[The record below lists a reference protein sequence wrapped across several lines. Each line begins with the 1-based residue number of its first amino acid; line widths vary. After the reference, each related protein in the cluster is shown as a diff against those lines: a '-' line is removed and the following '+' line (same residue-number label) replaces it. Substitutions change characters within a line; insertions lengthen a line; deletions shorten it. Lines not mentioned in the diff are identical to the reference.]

1 MNGPIINITVMPGAQ
16 MNGYVKEQHNHFGT
30 VQRTESAEKVEEET
44 DERQQ
49 DIINKLTPLFFGIE
63 EDAKDFLARIH
74 GMKPTQI
81 TQLVNRL
88 VTEKK
93 ISELSCHRP
102 LWKVLHDAGIYT
114 PSESNWNMQVK

>member
-16 MNGYVKEQHNHFGT
+16 MNGYVKEQHNYFGT

-63 EDAKDFLARIH
+63 KDAKDFLARIH

>member
-16 MNGYVKEQHNHFGT
+16 MNGYVKEQHNYFGT
-30 VQRTESAEKVEEET
+30 VQRTESAEKVKEET

-63 EDAKDFLARIH
+63 EDAKDFLVRIH